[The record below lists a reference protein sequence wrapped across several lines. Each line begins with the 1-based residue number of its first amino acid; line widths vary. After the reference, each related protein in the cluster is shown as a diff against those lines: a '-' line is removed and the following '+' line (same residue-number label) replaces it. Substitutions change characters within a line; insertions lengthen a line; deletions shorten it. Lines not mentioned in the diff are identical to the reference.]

1 MNNEHEF
8 YIVEKMAYDLILN
21 IDFLIKYAVTMKM
34 VNSFVFE
41 KEQPERTIVAI
52 TLPEIELRLEEI
64 L

>member
-1 MNNEHEF
+1 MT
-8 YIVEKMAYDLILN
+8 YLMADLILN
-21 IDFLIKYAVTMKM
+21 IDFLTKYAVTMKI

-41 KEQPERTIVAI
+41 KEQPERTIAAI